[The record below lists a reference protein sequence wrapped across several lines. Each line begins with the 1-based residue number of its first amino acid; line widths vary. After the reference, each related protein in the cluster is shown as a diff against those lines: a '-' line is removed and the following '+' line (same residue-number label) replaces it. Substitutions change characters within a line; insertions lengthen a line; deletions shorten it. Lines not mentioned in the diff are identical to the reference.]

1 MDNDKDVKHII
12 QYFKGMDEVSALY
25 IFGSFAKSKKTG
37 ESDIDIAVIVDE
49 SKLKKRDFELLKKKY
64 YAASPTFSMRSVDIV
79 ILNTAPPFL
88 KYQVLKTGRVLFDRN
103 RKLRV
108 RFTTNTIIE
117 YLDFKYIEDIFLK
130 AVVNKFKKKCK
141 TRIQFKTM
149 IDAYMKGR
157 LEKAIK
163 GA

>member
-108 RFTTNTIIE
+108 KFTERAITE
-117 YLDFKYIEDIFLK
+117 YLDYKPIQDICLK
-130 AVVNKFKKKCK
+130 AVAKRFKEAN
-141 TRIQFKTM
+141 I
-149 IDAYMKGR
+149 GR
-157 LEKAIK
+157 
-163 GA
+163 